1 VQFRILGALEVHD
14 GPRTIEIRAG
24 NDRALLVLLL
34 LHANE
39 VVSSYRLIEDLWSGS
54 APASAPK
61 ILQACISR
69 LRRALGADRIE
80 THPPGYRL
88 RVEQGELD
96 VTQFEQLIAAGKG
109 HEALRL
115 WRGTPLVELEGR
127 WFANVLARRLD
138 DLHLTA
144 VEVRI
149 DEDLAAGAGAR
160 LVPELEQIVAAHPY
174 RERPHGQLMRALY
187 AASRQA
193 EALAVYRGLRER
205 LSDELGLEPGPELR
219 EVHAAVLRQDASLT
233 VTSAGLRA
241 AGRRESPLPPAAA

>member
-1 VQFRILGALEVHD
+1 MEFRILGSLEVTD
-14 GPRTIEIRAG
+14 GSGSVEIRPG
-24 NDRALLVLLL
+24 NDRAVLVLLL

-61 ILQACISR
+61 ILQACVSR
-69 LRRALGADRIE
+69 LRRAIGADRIE
-80 THPPGYRL
+80 THAPGYRL
-88 RVEQGELD
+88 RVEPDELD
-96 VTQFEQLIAAGKG
+96 VTRFERLIAAGKG
-109 HEALRL
+109 HEALEL

-127 WFANVLARRLD
+127 WFANLFARRLEE
-138 DLHLTA
+138 LHLTA

-160 LVPELEQIVAAHPY
+160 LVPELEQIVADNPY

-193 EALAVYRGLRER
+193 EALAVYREIRER
-205 LSDELGLEPGPELR
+205 LSTELGLEPGPELR
-219 EVHAAVLRQDASLT
+219 EVEAAVLRQDPSLP
-233 VTSAGLRA
+233 VTSEEV
-241 AGRRESPLPPAAA
+241 RRG

>member
-1 VQFRILGALEVHD
+1 MEFRILGSLEVLD

-54 APASAPK
+54 PPASAPK
-61 ILQACISR
+61 ILQSSVSR
-69 LRRALGADRIE
+69 LRRAIGESRIE
-80 THPPGYRL
+80 THAPGYRL
-88 RVEQGELD
+88 RVEPGELD
-96 VTQFEQLIAAGKG
+96 VTRFERLIAAGKG
-109 HEALRL
+109 HEALTL
-115 WRGTPLVELEGR
+115 WRGRPLVELEGR
-127 WFANVLARRLD
+127 WFANMFARQLEE
-138 DLHLTA
+138 LHLTA

-160 LVPELEQIVAAHPY
+160 LVPELEQIVADQPY

-187 AASRQA
+187 AASRQT
-193 EALAVYRGLRER
+193 EALEVYRRIRQR

-219 EVHAAVLRQDASLT
+219 EVEAAVLRQDPALP
-233 VTSAGLRA
+233 VTSEELRS
-241 AGRRESPLPPAAA
+241 REMPPPAPA